1 MPPKKTLKK
10 AKRKDEAVKE
20 QVLEQDESEG
30 DTSVELRND
39 KEKGHDERIGMQ
51 IKTNVEYIVISVL
64 HGKYLNYFM
73 IIEVKNGNGEEN
85 KKESSI
91 IVMKRNNESELM
103 TGPTPKKLNM
113 KLGPMG
119 RSPIKIQQVA
129 CYTVRARGNFVFLY
143 AMGSGVT
150 GKAGYTKPIEDK
162 LKADS
167 SFKEICGIYD
177 VLYRRGAN
185 GDNMPS
191 EVGSAYGWKM
201 FMHVMNGDTDI
212 SVNEAGRWARQVM
225 ILFNKETPS
234 YKYPCEYDYRG
245 DRTLLNDDGSLPP
258 AATYLKDQD
267 LLEILDDLYPRSE
280 AEPEERIAY
289 LAPLYFGNVAD
300 GVSLMTNHL

>member
-10 AKRKDEAVKE
+10 AKSNTEVVKE
-20 QVLEQDESEG
+20 QVLEQDEAEG
-30 DTSVELRND
+30 NTIVEIRND
-39 KEKGHDERIGMQ
+39 EEKGHDQRIGMYT
-51 IKTNVEYIVISVL
+51 KTNAEDIVISVL
-64 HGKYLNYFM
+64 HGKYLNYLM
-73 IIEVKNGNGEEN
+73 ILEVNNGNGEEN
-85 KKESSI
+85 KKESRI
-91 IVMKRNNESELM
+91 IVMKRNKDSESM

-150 GKAGYTKPIEDK
+150 DKAGYTKPIEDK

-191 EVGSAYGWKM
+191 GVGSAYGWKM

-245 DRTLLNDDGSLPP
+245 DRTLLNDDGSLPA

-267 LLEILDDLYPRSE
+267 LLEILDDLYPRSD

-289 LAPLYFGNVAD
+289 LAPLYFGEVAD

>member
-1 MPPKKTLKK
+1 M
-10 AKRKDEAVKE
+10 
-20 QVLEQDESEG
+20 
-30 DTSVELRND
+30 
-39 KEKGHDERIGMQ
+39 
-51 IKTNVEYIVISVL
+51 NVEYIVISVL
-64 HGKYLNYFM
+64 HGTYLNYFM

-201 FMHVMNGDTDI
+201 FMHVMNGNTDI
-212 SVNEAGRWARQVM
+212 TVNEAGHWARQVM